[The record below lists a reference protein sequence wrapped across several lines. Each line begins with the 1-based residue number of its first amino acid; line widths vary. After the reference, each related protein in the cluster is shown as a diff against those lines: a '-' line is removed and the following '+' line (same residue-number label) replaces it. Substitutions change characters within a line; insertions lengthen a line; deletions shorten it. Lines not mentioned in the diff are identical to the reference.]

1 MNKNLN
7 TIIAFAGPIGFII
20 MGVNLIMKEDNIA
33 VVIGYVN
40 ISFWSALILYKLYKL
55 ATKKQ

>member
-7 TIIAFAGPIGFII
+7 TIFAFAGPISFII

-40 ISFWSALILYKLYKL
+40 IGFWSALILYKLYKL